1 MCQPLTMRGKAVF
14 AVLVTLFLMTPVQA
28 GDVSAQ
34 QQSQDEDPKQ
44 PSANN
49 TTLYIWADGMNQYW
63 SHFND
68 TDDEGM
74 GDDNAGEIREQKDNG
89 VIDIKQRFT
98 MDPTLD
104 KRLSMTVGGEFRGNF
119 NIYYEG
125 DADSTNNDG
134 PCTPNNTP
142 NDCDWLNITVSK
154 GQTKIFQHT
163 ESPWP
168 AGNWKNIQF
177 SWFVEEGNETWDGL
191 NDNPLVEITMKI
203 KGDYQEGGFLGLETQ
218 GEPAEFAIELGDGGS
233 LLMPIDPASW
243 DETFQEGGEL
253 GSSGDSEDTPG
264 FTLVV
269 ASAAIAMAAFINTR
283 KEETEE

>member
-1 MCQPLTMRGKAVF
+1 M
-14 AVLVTLFLMTPVQA
+14 
-28 GDVSAQ
+28 
-34 QQSQDEDPKQ
+34 
-44 PSANN
+44 
-49 TTLYIWADGMNQYW
+49 
-63 SHFND
+63 
-68 TDDEGM
+68 
-74 GDDNAGEIREQKDNG
+74 
-89 VIDIKQRFT
+89 
-98 MDPTLD
+98 
-104 KRLSMTVGGEFRGNF
+104 
-119 NIYYEG
+119 
-125 DADSTNNDG
+125 
-134 PCTPNNTP
+134 
-142 NDCDWLNITVSK
+142 NITVSK

-191 NDNPLVEITMKI
+191 NDNPLIEITMKV
-203 KGDYQEGGFLGLETQ
+203 KGDYNDNAGPGGLFVE

-233 LLMPIDPASW
+233 LLMPIDDASW
-243 DETFQEGGEL
+243 DESFQEGGEL

>member
-1 MCQPLTMRGKAVF
+1 MRGKAVF

-34 QQSQDEDPKQ
+34 QQGQQEDPKQ

-68 TDDEGM
+68 TDDEGT
-74 GDDNAGEIREQKDNG
+74 GDDNSGEIREQKDNG
-89 VIDIKQRFT
+89 VINIKHRYT

-104 KRLSMTVGGEFRGNF
+104 KRLSMTVDGEVRGNF
-119 NIYYEG
+119 NVYYAG
-125 DADSTNNDG
+125 DADSTDNAG
-134 PCTPNNTP
+134 PCQPNNTP
-142 NDCDWLNITVSK
+142 NDCDWLNITVYK
-154 GQTKIFQHT
+154 GQSKIYQHT

-168 AGNWKNIQF
+168 SGNWKNIQF

-191 NDNPLVEITMKI
+191 NDNPLIEVTMKV
-203 KGDYQEGGFLGLETQ
+203 KGDFQDDIFFPS
-218 GEPAEFAIELGDGGS
+218 GEPAEFAIELGEGGS

-243 DETFQEGGEL
+243 DEDFQEGGEI
-253 GSSGDSEDTPG
+253 GASGDDEDTPG

>member
-1 MCQPLTMRGKAVF
+1 MLQAFNMRGKAIF

-34 QQSQDEDPKQ
+34 QQSQEEDPRQ

-49 TTLYIWADGMNQYW
+49 TTMYIWADGMNGFW
-63 SHFND
+63 THFNSNE
-68 TDDEGM
+68 TESTEE
-74 GDDNAGEIREQKDNG
+74 GEIREECDDCT
-89 VIDIKQRFT
+89 ISIKHRYT

-104 KRLSMTVGGEFRGNF
+104 KRLSMTVGGEVRGNF

-134 PCTPNNTP
+134 PCQPGQGANN
-142 NDCDWLNITVSK
+142 CDWLNITIYK
-154 GQTKIFQHT
+154 GQTEVYQHT

-168 AGNWKNIQF
+168 SGNWKNIQF

-191 NDNPLVEITMKI
+191 NDNPLIEITMKVT
-203 KGDYQEGGFLGLETQ
+203 GDYQDGGFFGIPS
-218 GEPAEFAIELGDGGS
+218 GEPAEFAIQLGESGS

-243 DETFQEGGEL
+243 EDEFQEGGEI
-253 GSSGDSEDTPG
+253 GESSSDEDTPG
-264 FTLVV
+264 FTLVI
-269 ASAAIAMAAFINTR
+269 ASAAIAMAVFTNQR
-283 KEETEE
+283 KEQNEE

>member
-1 MCQPLTMRGKAVF
+1 MRGKAVF

-34 QQSQDEDPKQ
+34 QQSQDEDPRQ

-49 TTLYIWADGMNQYW
+49 TTLYIWADGMNQFW
-63 SHFND
+63 SHFNSS
-68 TDDEGM
+68 DDEGM
-74 GDDNAGEIREQKDNG
+74 GDDGAGEIREQKDQG
-89 VIDIKQRFT
+89 VITIKHRYT

-104 KRLSMTVGGEFRGNF
+104 KRLSMTTGGEVRGNF
-119 NIYYEG
+119 NVYYEG
-125 DADSTNNDG
+125 DADSTDNAG
-134 PCTPNNTP
+134 PCQPSQTP
-142 NDCDWLNITVSK
+142 NDCDWLNITIYK
-154 GQTKIFQHT
+154 GQSKIYQHT

-177 SWFVEEGNETWDGL
+177 SWFVQEGNETWDGL
-191 NDNPLVEITMKI
+191 NDNPLIEVTMKV
-203 KGDYQEGGFLGLETQ
+203 KGDYQEDIFFASGN
-218 GEPAEFAIELGDGGS
+218 PAEFAIELGDGGS
-233 LLMPIDPASW
+233 LLMPIDPMSW
-243 DETFQEGGEL
+243 DEEFQEGGEL
-253 GSSGDSEDTPG
+253 GGSGDSEDTPG

>member
-1 MCQPLTMRGKAVF
+1 MRGKAVF

-34 QQSQDEDPKQ
+34 QQGQQEDPKQ

-74 GDDNAGEIREQKDNG
+74 GDDNSGEIREDCDDCT
-89 VIDIKQRFT
+89 ISIKHRYT

-104 KRLSMTVGGEFRGNF
+104 KRLSMTVDGEVRGNF
-119 NIYYEG
+119 NIYYSG
-125 DADSTNNDG
+125 DVDSTDNAG
-134 PCTPNNTP
+134 PCQPNSNPNN
-142 NDCDWLNITVSK
+142 CEWLNITIYK
-154 GQTKIFQHT
+154 GQSKIYQHT
-163 ESPWP
+163 ETPWT

-191 NDNPLVEITMKI
+191 NDNPLIEITMKVT
-203 KGDYQEGGFLGLETQ
+203 GNYQDGGLFGFPS
-218 GEPAEFAIELGDGGS
+218 GEPAEFAIELGEGGS
-233 LLMPIDPASW
+233 LMMPIDPASW
-243 DETFQEGGEL
+243 DEDFQEGGEI
-253 GSSGDSEDTPG
+253 GASGDDEDTPG

>member
-1 MCQPLTMRGKAVF
+1 MRGKAVF

-34 QQSQDEDPKQ
+34 QQSQQEDPRQ

-63 SHFND
+63 SHFNSS
-68 TDDEGM
+68 DDEGM
-74 GDDNAGEIREQKDNG
+74 GDDGAGEIREQKDNG

-119 NIYYEG
+119 NIYYAG
-125 DADSTNNDG
+125 DADSTDNSG

-142 NDCDWLNITVSK
+142 NDCDWLNITIYK
-154 GQTKIFQHT
+154 GQTKVYQYT

-168 AGNWKNIQF
+168 AENWKNIQF

-191 NDNPLVEITMKI
+191 NDNPLIEVTMKI

-243 DETFQEGGEL
+243 DETFQDGGEL

>member
-1 MCQPLTMRGKAVF
+1 MRGKAVF

-34 QQSQDEDPKQ
+34 QQSQEEDPKQ

-49 TTLYIWADGMNQYW
+49 TTLYIWADGMNQFW
-63 SHFND
+63 SHFNSS
-68 TDDEGM
+68 DDEGM
-74 GDDNAGEIREQKDNG
+74 GDDGAGEIREQKDQG
-89 VIDIKQRFT
+89 VITIKHRYT

-104 KRLSMTVGGEFRGNF
+104 KRLSMTTGGEVRGNF
-119 NIYYEG
+119 NIYYDG
-125 DADSTNNDG
+125 DADSTDNAG
-134 PCTPNNTP
+134 PCQPSQTP
-142 NDCDWLNITVSK
+142 NDCDWLNITVYK
-154 GQTKIFQHT
+154 GQSKVYQHT

-177 SWFVEEGNETWDGL
+177 SWFVEEGNETWDGI
-191 NDNPLVEITMKI
+191 NDNPLIEVTMKV
-203 KGDYQEGGFLGLETQ
+203 KGDYQEDWFTASGN
-218 GEPAEFAIELGDGGS
+218 PAEFAIELGDGGS

-243 DETFQEGGEL
+243 DENFQDGGEI
-253 GSSGDSEDTPG
+253 GETSESEDTPG

-283 KEETEE
+283 KEEIEE

>member
-1 MCQPLTMRGKAVF
+1 MRGKAVF

-34 QQSQDEDPKQ
+34 QQSQQEDPRQ

-49 TTLYIWADGMNQYW
+49 TTLYIWADGMNQFW
-63 SHFND
+63 SHFNSS
-68 TDDEGM
+68 DDEGM
-74 GDDNAGEIREQKDNG
+74 GDNGAGEIREQKDQG
-89 VIDIKQRFT
+89 VITIKHRYT

-104 KRLSMTVGGEFRGNF
+104 KRLSMTTGGEVRGNF
-119 NIYYEG
+119 NVYYEG
-125 DADSTNNDG
+125 DADSTNNAG
-134 PCTPNNTP
+134 PCQPSQTP
-142 NDCDWLNITVSK
+142 NDCDWLNITVYK
-154 GQTKIFQHT
+154 GQSKVYQHT

-168 AGNWKNIQF
+168 SGNWKNIQF
-177 SWFVEEGNETWDGL
+177 SWFIEEGNETWDGL
-191 NDNPLVEITMKI
+191 NDNPLVEITMKV
-203 KGDYQEGGFLGLETQ
+203 KGDYQEDIIFAS
-218 GEPAEFAIELGDGGS
+218 GEPAEFAIELGDAGS

-243 DETFQEGGEL
+243 DESFQEGGEL

>member
-1 MCQPLTMRGKAVF
+1 MRGKAVF

-34 QQSQDEDPKQ
+34 QQSQQEDPKQ

-68 TDDEGM
+68 TDDEGT
-74 GDDNAGEIREQKDNG
+74 GDDNSGEIREQKDNG
-89 VIDIKQRFT
+89 VINIKHRYT

-104 KRLSMTVGGEFRGNF
+104 KRLSMTVDGEMRGNF
-119 NIYYEG
+119 NVYYAG

-142 NDCDWLNITVSK
+142 NDCDWLNITIYK
-154 GQTKIFQHT
+154 GQSKIFQHT

-191 NDNPLVEITMKI
+191 NDNPLIEITMKV
-203 KGDYQEGGFLGLETQ
+203 KGDYQEGGILGLQTQ
-218 GEPAEFAIELGDGGS
+218 GEPAEFAIELGEGGS
-233 LLMPIDPASW
+233 LLMPIDPMSW
-243 DETFQEGGEL
+243 DEDFQEGGEL
-253 GSSGDSEDTPG
+253 G
-264 FTLVV
+264 
-269 ASAAIAMAAFINTR
+269 AS
-283 KEETEE
+283 

>member
-1 MCQPLTMRGKAVF
+1 MRGKAVF

-34 QQSQDEDPKQ
+34 QQSQEEDPRQ

-49 TTLYIWADGMNQYW
+49 TTLYIWADGMNQFW
-63 SHFND
+63 SHFNSS
-68 TDDEGM
+68 DDEGM
-74 GDDNAGEIREQKDNG
+74 GDDSSGEIREQKDNG

-119 NIYYEG
+119 NIYYAG

-142 NDCDWLNITVSK
+142 NDCDWLNITVFK
-154 GQTKIFQHT
+154 GQSKIFQHT

-191 NDNPLVEITMKI
+191 NDNPLIEVTMKI
-203 KGDYQEGGFLGLETQ
+203 KGDYQESNIIFADGD
-218 GEPAEFAIELGDGGS
+218 PAEFAIELGDSGS
-233 LLMPIDPASW
+233 LLMPIDPMSW
-243 DETFQEGGEL
+243 EEEFQEGGEL

-283 KEETEE
+283 KEDTEE

>member
-1 MCQPLTMRGKAVF
+1 MRGKAVF

-34 QQSQDEDPKQ
+34 QQSQEEDPRQ

-49 TTLYIWADGMNQYW
+49 TTLYIWADGMNQFW
-63 SHFND
+63 SHFNSS
-68 TDDEGM
+68 DDEGM
-74 GDDNAGEIREQKDNG
+74 GDDSSGEIREQKDNG

-119 NIYYEG
+119 NIYYSG

-134 PCTPNNTP
+134 PCQPNNTP
-142 NDCDWLNITVSK
+142 NDCDWLNITVFK
-154 GQTKIFQHT
+154 GQSKIFQHT

-191 NDNPLVEITMKI
+191 NDNPLIEVTMKI
-203 KGDYQEGGFLGLETQ
+203 KGDYQESNIIFADGD
-218 GEPAEFAIELGDGGS
+218 PAEFAIELGDSGS
-233 LLMPIDPASW
+233 LLMPIDPMSW
-243 DETFQEGGEL
+243 EEEFQEGGEL

>member
-1 MCQPLTMRGKAVF
+1 MRGKAVF

-34 QQSQDEDPKQ
+34 QQSQDEDPRQ

-49 TTLYIWADGMNQYW
+49 TTLYIWADGMNQFW
-63 SHFND
+63 SHFNSS
-68 TDDEGM
+68 DDEGM
-74 GDDNAGEIREQKDNG
+74 GDDGAGEIREQKNQG
-89 VIDIKQRFT
+89 VITIKHRYT

-104 KRLSMTVGGEFRGNF
+104 KRLSMTTGGEVRGNF
-119 NIYYEG
+119 NVYYEG
-125 DADSTNNDG
+125 DADSTDNAG
-134 PCTPNNTP
+134 PCQPSQTP
-142 NDCDWLNITVSK
+142 NDCDWLNITIYK
-154 GQTKIFQHT
+154 GQSKIYQHT

-177 SWFVEEGNETWDGL
+177 SWFVQEGNETWDGL
-191 NDNPLVEITMKI
+191 NDNPLIEVTMKV
-203 KGDYQEGGFLGLETQ
+203 KGDYQEDIIFASGN
-218 GEPAEFAIELGDGGS
+218 PAEFAIELGDGGS
-233 LLMPIDPASW
+233 LLMPIDPMSW
-243 DETFQEGGEL
+243 EEEFQEGGEL
-253 GSSGDSEDTPG
+253 GGSGDSEDTPG

>member
-1 MCQPLTMRGKAVF
+1 MRGKAVF

-28 GDVSAQ
+28 GDVSSQ
-34 QQSQDEDPKQ
+34 QQGQEEDPKQ

-49 TTLYIWADGMNQYW
+49 TTLYIWADGMNQFW
-63 SHFND
+63 SHFNSS
-68 TDDEGM
+68 DENGM
-74 GDDNAGEIREQKDNG
+74 GDDGSGEIREQKENG
-89 VIDIKQRFT
+89 VITIKHRYT

-104 KRLSMTVGGEFRGNF
+104 KRLSMTVGGEVRGNF
-119 NIYYEG
+119 NVYYAG
-125 DADSTNNDG
+125 DADSTDNAG
-134 PCTPNNTP
+134 PCQPGQTP
-142 NDCDWLNITVSK
+142 NDCDWLNITVYK
-154 GQTKIFQHT
+154 GQSVIYQYT

-168 AGNWKNIQF
+168 SGNWKNIQF
-177 SWFVEEGNETWDGL
+177 SWFVEEGNETWDGI
-191 NDNPLVEITMKI
+191 NDNPLIEVTMKV
-203 KGDYQEGGFLGLETQ
+203 KGDYQDGGFFGLPS

-233 LLMPIDPASW
+233 LLMPIDAASW
-243 DETFQEGGEL
+243 DESFQEGGEL

>member
-1 MCQPLTMRGKAVF
+1 MRGKAVF

-28 GDVSAQ
+28 GDVSSQ
-34 QQSQDEDPKQ
+34 QQSQQEDPKQ

-49 TTLYIWADGMNQYW
+49 TTLYIWADGMNQFW

-74 GDDNAGEIREQKDNG
+74 GDNGAGEIREQKDQG
-89 VIDIKQRFT
+89 VITIKHRYT

-104 KRLSMTVGGEFRGNF
+104 KRLSMTTGGEVRGNF
-119 NIYYEG
+119 NIYYDG
-125 DADSTNNDG
+125 DADSTDNAG
-134 PCTPNNTP
+134 PCQPSQTP
-142 NDCDWLNITVSK
+142 NDCDWLNITVYK
-154 GQTKIFQHT
+154 GQSKVYQHT

-177 SWFVEEGNETWDGL
+177 SWFVEEGNETWDGI
-191 NDNPLVEITMKI
+191 NDNPLIEVTMKV
-203 KGDYQEGGFLGLETQ
+203 KGDYQEDWFTASGN
-218 GEPAEFAIELGDGGS
+218 PAEFAIELGDGGS
-233 LLMPIDPASW
+233 LLMPIDEASW
-243 DETFQEGGEL
+243 DESFQEGGEL

>member
-1 MCQPLTMRGKAVF
+1 MRGKAVF

-34 QQSQDEDPKQ
+34 QQSQDEDPRQ

-49 TTLYIWADGMNQYW
+49 TTLYIWADGMNQFW
-63 SHFND
+63 SHFNSS
-68 TDDEGM
+68 DDEGM
-74 GDDNAGEIREQKDNG
+74 GDDGAGEIREQKDQG
-89 VIDIKQRFT
+89 VITIKHRYT

-104 KRLSMTVGGEFRGNF
+104 KRLSMTTGGEVRGNF
-119 NIYYEG
+119 NVYYEG
-125 DADSTNNDG
+125 DADSTDNAG
-134 PCTPNNTP
+134 PCQPSQTP
-142 NDCDWLNITVSK
+142 NDCDWLNITIYK
-154 GQTKIFQHT
+154 GQSKIYQHT

-177 SWFVEEGNETWDGL
+177 SWFVQEGNETWDGL
-191 NDNPLVEITMKI
+191 NDNPLIEVTMKV
-203 KGDYQEGGFLGLETQ
+203 KGDYQEDIFFASGN
-218 GEPAEFAIELGDGGS
+218 PAEFAIELGDGGS
-233 LLMPIDPASW
+233 LLMPIDPMSW
-243 DETFQEGGEL
+243 EEEFQEGGEL
-253 GSSGDSEDTPG
+253 GGSGDSEDTPG

>member
-1 MCQPLTMRGKAVF
+1 MRGKAVF

-28 GDVSAQ
+28 GDVSSQ
-34 QQSQDEDPKQ
+34 QQGQEEDPKQ

-49 TTLYIWADGMNQYW
+49 TTLYIWADGMNQFW

-74 GDDNAGEIREQKDNG
+74 GDDGAGEIREQKDDG
-89 VIDIKQRFT
+89 VITIKQRFT

-125 DADSTNNDG
+125 DADSTDNAG
-134 PCTPNNTP
+134 PCQPGQTP
-142 NDCDWLNITVSK
+142 NDCDWLNITVYK
-154 GQTKIFQHT
+154 GQSVIYQYT

-168 AGNWKNIQF
+168 SGNWKNIQF
-177 SWFVEEGNETWDGL
+177 SWFVEEGNETWDGI
-191 NDNPLVEITMKI
+191 NDNPLIEVTMKV
-203 KGDYQEGGFLGLETQ
+203 KGDYQDGGFFGLPS

-233 LLMPIDPASW
+233 LLMPIDDASW
-243 DETFQEGGEL
+243 DESFQEGGEI
-253 GSSGDSEDTPG
+253 GASDDEDTPG

>member
-1 MCQPLTMRGKAVF
+1 MRGKAVF

-34 QQSQDEDPKQ
+34 QQGQQEDPKQ

-74 GDDNAGEIREQKDNG
+74 GDDNSGEIREQKDNG
-89 VIDIKQRFT
+89 VINIKHRYT

-104 KRLSMTVGGEFRGNF
+104 KRLSMTIDGEMRGNF
-119 NIYYEG
+119 NVYYAG
-125 DADSTNNDG
+125 DADSTDSAG
-134 PCTPNNTP
+134 PCQPNNTP
-142 NDCDWLNITVSK
+142 NDCDWLNITIYK
-154 GQTKIFQHT
+154 GQSKIYQHT

-191 NDNPLVEITMKI
+191 NDNPLIEITMKV
-203 KGDYQEGGFLGLETQ
+203 KGDYQEGGFLGIDTQ
-218 GEPAEFAIELGDGGS
+218 GEPAEFAIELGEGGS

-243 DETFQEGGEL
+243 DEDFQEGGEI
-253 GSSGDSEDTPG
+253 GASGDDEDTPG

>member
-1 MCQPLTMRGKAVF
+1 MRGKAVF

-34 QQSQDEDPKQ
+34 QQSQEEDPRQ

-63 SHFND
+63 SHFNSS
-68 TDDEGM
+68 DDEGM
-74 GDDNAGEIREQKDNG
+74 GDGGSGEIREQKDNG
-89 VIDIKQRFT
+89 VIDIKHRYT
-98 MDPTLD
+98 MSPTLD
-104 KRLSMTVGGEFRGNF
+104 KRLIMTTGGEMRGNF
-119 NIYYEG
+119 NIYYAG
-125 DADSTNNDG
+125 DADSTDDTG

-142 NDCDWLNITVSK
+142 NDCDWLNITIYK
-154 GQTKIFQHT
+154 GQSKIYQHT

-177 SWFVEEGNETWDGL
+177 SWFVQEGNETWDGL
-191 NDNPLVEITMKI
+191 NDNPLIEVTMKI
-203 KGDYQEGGFLGLETQ
+203 KGNQQNTGPGGIFIEGD
-218 GEPAEFAIELGDGGS
+218 PAEFAIELGDSGS
-233 LLMPIDPASW
+233 LLMPIDPMSW
-243 DETFQEGGEL
+243 EEEFQEGGEL

>member
-1 MCQPLTMRGKAVF
+1 MRGKAVF

-34 QQSQDEDPKQ
+34 QQSQDEDPRQ

-63 SHFND
+63 SHFNSS
-68 TDDEGM
+68 DENGM
-74 GDDNAGEIREQKDNG
+74 GDDGAGEIREQKDSG
-89 VIDIKQRFT
+89 VITIKHRYT

-104 KRLSMTVGGEFRGNF
+104 KRLSMTVGGEVRGNF
-119 NIYYEG
+119 NVYYEG
-125 DADSTNNDG
+125 DADSTDNAG
-134 PCTPNNTP
+134 PCQPSQTP
-142 NDCDWLNITVSK
+142 NDCDWLNITIYK
-154 GQTKIFQHT
+154 GQSKVYQHT

-177 SWFVEEGNETWDGL
+177 SWFVQEGNETWDGL
-191 NDNPLVEITMKI
+191 NDNPLIEVTMKV
-203 KGDYQEGGFLGLETQ
+203 KGNQQNTGPGGLLIE

-233 LLMPIDPASW
+233 LLMPIDPMSW
-243 DETFQEGGEL
+243 EDEFQEGGEL
-253 GSSGDSEDTPG
+253 GGSGDSEDTPG

>member
-1 MCQPLTMRGKAVF
+1 MRGKAVF

-34 QQSQDEDPKQ
+34 QQGQQEDPKQ

-74 GDDNAGEIREQKDNG
+74 GDDNSGEIREQKDNG
-89 VIDIKQRFT
+89 VINIKHRYT

-104 KRLSMTVGGEFRGNF
+104 KRLSMTVDGEVRGNF
-119 NIYYEG
+119 NVYYAG
-125 DADSTNNDG
+125 DADSTDNAG
-134 PCTPNNTP
+134 PCQPNNTP
-142 NDCDWLNITVSK
+142 NDCDWLNITVYK
-154 GQTKIFQHT
+154 GQSKIYQHT

-168 AGNWKNIQF
+168 SGNWKNIQF

-191 NDNPLVEITMKI
+191 NDNPLIEVTMKV
-203 KGDYQEGGFLGLETQ
+203 KGDFQDDIFFPS
-218 GEPAEFAIELGDGGS
+218 GEPAEFAIELGEGGS

-243 DETFQEGGEL
+243 DEDFQEGGEI
-253 GSSGDSEDTPG
+253 GASGDDEDTPG